1 MRYLTIFL
9 LVILASCGTRKRDA
23 YVSTV
28 KKDVVLL
35 TQNDITTNTNIK
47 KTSTTTTYTPIDP
60 TKPMV
65 TPDGRTSTNAKIEE
79 KEVVNENLTTKI
91 DKSKTEKS
99 ETTKEK
105 TKDVKVETEKPN
117 PWFSIGLWVAVAVV
131 LCFAL
136 YFANR
141 WFGVFTKK

>member
-1 MRYLTIFL
+1 MRYLIIFL
-9 LVILASCGTRKRDA
+9 LVILAGCGTRKRDV

-35 TQNDITTNTNIK
+35 TQNDITTNTDIK

-60 TKPMV
+60 TRPMIL
-65 TPDGRTSTNAKIEE
+65 PDGRTSTNTKIEE

-99 ETTKEK
+99 ETTES
-105 TKDVKVETEKPN
+105 KDKVVNTESKKPD
-117 PWFSIGLWVAVAVV
+117 PYMSIGMWVAIIVII
-131 LCFAL
+131 L
-136 YFANR
+136 R
-141 WFGVFTKK
+141 FTSLGDGI